1 MTLNTFFIKKK
12 KKKICLKKYC
22 FEYSSATNDAKKML
36 VGVVSLIHSPEFQ
49 QKRSHDHHHI

>member
-1 MTLNTFFIKKK
+1 MTLTFFIK